1 MSRTEDVL
9 EDEKLVWLATSRP
22 DGRPHLTP
30 IWHRFVGGRFWMCTT
45 ENSVK
50 ARNLRANPSCS
61 VAWGTIAQPAVAEG
75 VARVHDR
82 RQGTFPAAVVAAFA
96 HAFDWDIDNDD
107 EGYNQ
112 LIEIEVRKWLYG
124 PPSSGAG

>member
-1 MSRTEDVL
+1 MEDVL
-9 EDEKLVWLATSRP
+9 EGQKIVWLATCRP

-30 IWHRFVGGRFWMCTT
+30 IWRRFVGGRFWMCTT

-50 ARNLRANPSCS
+50 VRNLRANPSCS
-61 VAWGTIAQPAVAEG
+61 VALGTSTSL
-75 VARVHDR
+75 RWR
-82 RQGTFPAAVVAAFA
+82 RAWPGCTTGDKDAFPAAVVAAFA

-112 LIEIEVRKWLYG
+112 LIEIEVRRWLYR

>member
-1 MSRTEDVL
+1 MEDVL
-9 EDEKLVWLATSRP
+9 GAQKIVWLATCWP

-30 IWHRFVGGRFWMCTT
+30 IWQRFVDGRFWMCTT

-61 VAWGTIAQPAVAEG
+61 VALPSIDQPSVAEG
-75 VARVHDR
+75 LARVHDR
-82 RQGTFPAAVVAAFA
+82 RQGPFPAMVVGAFLE
-96 HAFDWDIDNDD
+96 AFEWDIDADD

-112 LIEIEVRKWLYG
+112 LIEIEVRRWLYG
-124 PPSSGAG
+124 PPPTASAD